1 MDPFLRMVKFV
12 LRRNNNGS
20 FNKSFRIASPENL
33 EINLIENNSK
43 QFWSDSHDFEE
54 KDPV

>member
-12 LRRNNNGS
+12 LRRKNNGS

-43 QFWSDSHDFEE
+43 QFWSDSHDFKE